1 MGVIEF
7 IELST
12 QNGQALDHFGL
23 TNAVFPMR
31 SFRNGLSAMVSPKW
45 FVLTGLSYM
54 VCPNWS
60 VRNGPTNLSRTIT

>member
-12 QNGQALDHFGL
+12 QSGQALDHFGL

-31 SFRNGLSAMVSPKW
+31 PVRNGLSAMVSPKW
-45 FVLTGLSYM
+45 FVLSGLS
-54 VCPNWS
+54 
-60 VRNGPTNLSRTIT
+60 